1 MKMDVLIAEYALT
14 YGRPPDR
21 DMPWPLFQ
29 LLLSRANAVFAR
41 RLLAAMH
48 GTGWAIGKAFGGK
61 QTGALDV
68 MRRDI
73 ERVAFPDKSSK
84 GPVFALKQSKE
95 DGDG

>member
-1 MKMDVLIAEYALT
+1 MIAEYALA
-14 YGRPPDR
+14 YGAPPPG

-41 RLLAAMH
+41 RLLATMH
-48 GTGWAIGKAFGGK
+48 GVGWAIGKGFGGK
-61 QTGALDV
+61 QTGQLDG
-68 MRRDI
+68 MRREI
-73 ERVAFPDKSSK
+73 ERVAFPGQKPK

>member
-1 MKMDVLIAEYALT
+1 MDVLIAEFALT

-29 LLLSRANAVFAR
+29 LVLSRANTVFAR
-41 RLLAAMH
+41 RLLATMH
-48 GTGWAIGKAFGGK
+48 GVGWAIGKAFSGK
-61 QTGALDV
+61 QTGQLDG

-73 ERVAFPDKSSK
+73 ERVAFPQSK
-84 GPVFALKQSKE
+84 ARPVFALEQSKKKE